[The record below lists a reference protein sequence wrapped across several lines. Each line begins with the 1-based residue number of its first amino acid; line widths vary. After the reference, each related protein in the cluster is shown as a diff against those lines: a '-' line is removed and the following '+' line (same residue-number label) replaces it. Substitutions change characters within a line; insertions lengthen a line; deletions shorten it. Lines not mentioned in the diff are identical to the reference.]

1 MVTFACSGL
10 MALLGLLGTRSQ
22 LSAKI
27 KLAVFYSNPGVFFL
41 KKKRAEKF

>member
-27 KLAVFYSNPGVFFL
+27 KIAVFYSNADFF
-41 KKKRAEKF
+41 